1 MSTDSKTA
9 IIALTPNGKELG
21 LKLRNLIEGDLY
33 LPNKLI
39 LDDCL
44 GIKEID
50 ERFSDFIG
58 SIFNKY
64 DYIVFIMAAGIVVR
78 SIASYIK
85 DKTVDPGVIVMDEKG
100 KNVISLLS
108 GHVGGANE
116 MTLKISSLI
125 NANPVI
131 TTATDVNEK
140 GSLDLIIKKLDG
152 SIDNFKENVKTINYL
167 LVENKKV
174 GIYMDDYFDIDI
186 KGFEKIDNFQD
197 INKLEVLV
205 YITNKK
211 NIDLDFEKIIK
222 IVPKNLILSIGCRKD
237 TDSDLLYESFIDF
250 IENNNIDIKSIKEI
264 GSVDVKKDEKAIIDL
279 AKRLDIPFKIVDR
292 SEILKIEDKFP
303 KSEFVKKSIGVYSV
317 SEPVAYILSG
327 GNLISGKTK
336 YKGITFGLGKVII

>member
-9 IIALTPNGKELG
+9 IMALTPNGKELG

-197 INKLEVLV
+197 INKLEALV

-237 TDSDLLYESFIDF
+237 TNSDLLYESFIDF